1 MKTLEKAR
9 FDTRLPREQKEL
21 FEYAASLGGFRT
33 LTDFVVSA
41 LQEKSRMI
49 IEKHDTI
56 LSSKED
62 QKLFF
67 KAIMN
72 PGKPNQQLV
81 DAVSRF
87 NNELSK

>member
-9 FDTRLPREQKEL
+9 FDTRLSKEQKEI

-33 LTDFVVSA
+33 LTDFVVSV

-49 IEKHDTI
+49 IEKHDAI
-56 LSSKED
+56 LTSKGD

-72 PGKPNQQLV
+72 PAKPNQRLI
-81 DAVSRF
+81 DAALRF
-87 NNELSK
+87 NNEISK